1 MIAVLFAVSYQSVHI
16 FSHENHSLSNVSDS
30 TDHHVFKTYD
40 TSYSASDD
48 CPICDFKFVAFLAP
62 EVVHFDFIPSFYE
75 IPYLLY
81 SNEAIHAFEK
91 SVCFLRGPPSL
102 V

>member
-48 CPICDFKFVAFLAP
+48 
-62 EVVHFDFIPSFYE
+62 FDFIHSFYE